1 MIDRVDNNPF
11 QSLNTESALENLGD
25 DYYDL
30 VSAAQFPQH
39 ILRWRNDDLLPQM
52 GLDPQQVSDR
62 HFIDFFGK
70 FNSALPCLALRYHGY
85 QFGEYNPW
93 LGDGRGF
100 LYGQVRAVDG
110 QLYDFGTKGSGMT
123 PYSRGA
129 DGRLTLKGGVREVLA
144 GEMLHRLGVTTSRCL
159 SLIETGES
167 LWRGDEPSPTRSC
180 VMVRWS
186 RSHIRFGTFERL
198 RYFER
203 SDLITKLLDHVIE
216 QYYPAPFPLV
226 KPEPSPERYIRFYDQ
241 LVQRVAQLAAQWMAA
256 GFCHGVLNTDN
267 MSITGESFDYGPYG
281 FIPHYDP
288 NFTAAYF
295 DYSGRYSY
303 GNQPLVCQLNLEL
316 LSVALGK
323 VIPKTAMQESL
334 ERFNVHYEQ
343 AYQNLM
349 LCRLGLEPD
358 RVQDSEA
365 QELIELT
372 VKLLKDTQKGYPQF
386 FIGLRETFD
395 PSWSVGID
403 EIPNW
408 SSAGPSHIWQAWKI
422 LYHRVL
428 TQNSE
433 EQVVKIGDRLQEAN
447 PQVHLLRPEIE
458 TIWNAIMIDDNWKPF
473 LQFLQ
478 NINR

>member
-1 MIDRVDNNPF
+1 MSDTVDTNPF
-11 QSLNTESALENLGD
+11 ESLNTESALENLGD
-25 DYYDL
+25 DYYDP
-30 VSAAQFPQH
+30 VVPAQFPQH
-39 ILRWRNDDLLPQM
+39 ILRWRNNDLLVQM
-52 GLDPQQVSDR
+52 GLNPQQVSDR

-70 FNSALPCLALRYHGY
+70 FESGRPCLALKYHGY

-100 LYGQVRAVDG
+100 LYGQVQAVDG

-129 DGRLTLKGGVREVLA
+129 DGRLTLKGGVREILA
-144 GEMLHRLGVTTSRCL
+144 GEMLHRLGVNTSRCL

-167 LWRGDEPSPTRSC
+167 LWRGDEPSPARSS

-186 RSHIRFGTFERL
+186 CSHIRFGTFERL

-216 QYYPAPFPLV
+216 TYYPAPFPLV
-226 KPEPSPERYIRFYDQ
+226 QPESARDRYIRFYDQ

-267 MSITGESFDYGPYG
+267 MSITGESFDYGPYA

-303 GNQPLVCQLNLEL
+303 GNQPLICQLNLEL
-316 LSVALGK
+316 LSVALAK

-334 ERFNVHYEQ
+334 EQFKVHYEQ
-343 AYQNLM
+343 AYQQLI
-349 LCRLGLEPD
+349 LHRLGLDCDQVEEK
-358 RVQDSEA
+358 EA
-365 QELIELT
+365 QELVELT
-372 VKLLKDTQKGYPQF
+372 LKLLKDTQKGYPQF
-386 FIGLRETFD
+386 FMGLRDRFD
-395 PSWSVGID
+395 PIWSKHID

-408 SSAGPSHIWQAWKI
+408 SSAGPSSIWQAWKI

-428 TQNSE
+428 GRNGE
-433 EQVVKIGDRLQEAN
+433 EKLAEIGDRLQKAN
-447 PQVHLLRPEIE
+447 PQVDLLRPAIE
-458 TIWNAIMIDDNWKPF
+458 AIWNPIMVDDNWQPF
-473 LQFLQ
+473 INFLEQ
-478 NINR
+478 L

>member
-1 MIDRVDNNPF
+1 MSDTVETNPF
-11 QSLNTESALENLGD
+11 ESLNTESALENLGD
-25 DYYDL
+25 DYYDP
-30 VSAAQFPQH
+30 VAAAQFPQH
-39 ILRWRNDDLLPQM
+39 ILRWRNNDLLVQM
-52 GLDPQQVSDR
+52 GLNPQQVSDR

-70 FNSALPCLALRYHGY
+70 FESDHPCLALKYHGY

-129 DGRLTLKGGVREVLA
+129 DGRLTLKGGVREILA
-144 GEMLHRLGVTTSRCL
+144 GEMLHRLGVRTSRCL

-167 LWRGDEPSPTRSC
+167 LWRSDEPSPARSC

-216 QYYPAPFPLV
+216 TYYPAPLPLV
-226 KPEPSPERYIRFYDQ
+226 QPESARDRYIRFYDQ

-267 MSITGESFDYGPYG
+267 MSITGESFDYGPYA

-288 NFTAAYF
+288 NFTAASF

-303 GNQPLVCQLNLEL
+303 GNQPLICQLNLEL
-316 LSVALGK
+316 LSVALAK
-323 VIPKTAMQESL
+323 AIPKTAMQESL
-334 ERFNVHYEQ
+334 EQFKVHYEP
-343 AYQNLM
+343 AYQQLM
-349 LCRLGLEPD
+349 LRRLGLD
-358 RVQDSEA
+358 RDQMEEKEA
-365 QELIELT
+365 QELVELT
-372 VKLLKDTQKGYPQF
+372 LKLLKDTQNGYPQF
-386 FIGLRETFD
+386 FMGLRDRFD
-395 PSWSVGID
+395 PIWSKHMD

-408 SSAGPSHIWQAWKI
+408 SSAGPSSIWQAWKI

-428 TQNSE
+428 GRNGE
-433 EQVVKIGDRLQEAN
+433 EKLAEIGDRLQKAN
-447 PQVHLLRPEIE
+447 PQVDLLRPAIE
-458 TIWNAIMIDDNWKPF
+458 AIWNPIMVDDNWQPF
-473 LQFLQ
+473 INFLEQ
-478 NINR
+478 L